1 MYRSLFFALLS
12 LGATQ
17 QAKAAI
23 QKIATLEEYERI
35 CKSSGPCVI
44 VFNSDTCTACESME
58 KDMVPISQ
66 EYPACKFYC
75 VQTSDEAFKTL
86 DKQKLQIK
94 AWPTTHFIKSGTV
107 KRTERGAMG
116 QAEIDRFTYELIH
129 DKPKPQAPPAQAQPA
144 QPANQPVKK
153 A

>member
-12 LGATQ
+12 IGASQ

-23 QKIATLEEYERI
+23 QKIATMDDYERI

-44 VFNSDTCTACESME
+44 VFNSETCTACESME
-58 KDMVPISQ
+58 KSMVPISQ
-66 EYPACKFYC
+66 EYPACKFYS

-94 AWPTTHFIKSGTV
+94 AWPTTHFIKGGSV

-116 QAEIDRFTYELIH
+116 QAELDRFTYELIH
-129 DKPKPQAPPAQAQPA
+129 DKPKPQAPAQA
-144 QPANQPVKK
+144 QPANQPVK